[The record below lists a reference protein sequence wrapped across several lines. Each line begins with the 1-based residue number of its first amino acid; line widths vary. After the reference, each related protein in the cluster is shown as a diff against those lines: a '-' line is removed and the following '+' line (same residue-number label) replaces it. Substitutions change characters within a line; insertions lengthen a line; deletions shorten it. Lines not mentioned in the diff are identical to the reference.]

1 MLGENIRVLRRQKG
15 LSQETLAQRLNV
27 VRQTVS
33 KWEKGLSVPDAEML
47 NTLSELF
54 EVPVSTLLGSTIEEA
69 PAENGL
75 DEVAKQLAVLNEQLA
90 ADSARR
96 RKTRRRVLIGIPAV
110 LVLFIVLWIAGCIA
124 FKVQTHKDDVFTTV
138 KIECTLDGESYDY
151 TVVYD
156 QDFRIHESG
165 GDSFISSHVDVL
177 RYDDA
182 NVLLA
187 QIEDY
192 FTERGGTYKIMEA
205 SGNGIKPAPAGH
217 SKADDLMIGG
227 TEYGHG

>member
-1 MLGENIRVLRRQKG
+1 MLGENIRILRKKKG

-47 NTLSELF
+47 NTLSELL

-90 ADSARR
+90 ADAARR
-96 RKTRRRVLIGIPAV
+96 RKTRRRVLIGIPAA
-110 LVLFIVLWIAGCIA
+110 LLLFIALWVAGCVA
-124 FKVQTHKDDVFTTV
+124 FRVQTHRDDVFTTV
-138 KIECTLDGESYDY
+138 KIECTLDGETYDY

-156 QDFRIHESG
+156 QNFRIHESG
-165 GDSFISSHVDVL
+165 GDAFISSHVDVL

-187 QIEDY
+187 QIQDY

-205 SGNGIKPAPAGH
+205 SGNGIKPLPTGYP
-217 SKADDLMIGG
+217 KTDD
-227 TEYGHG
+227 